1 MRRLSHYLSRRL
13 GIPAGLA
20 IILAVVLMPKVLA
33 LMVMMWYVV
42 GIWLA
47 RKMDRHQESEK

>member
-33 LMVMMWYVV
+33 AAMLVWFVL
-42 GIWLA
+42 GLIQA
-47 RKMDRHQESEK
+47 RKLDRNSE